1 MKRIMPLGL
10 ALWYLTDIG
19 LDINQSITYHE
30 MAYDEDGSYRK
41 WLLRHKNEVNVT
53 FKEDVAPWYFYA
65 AWTEW
70 IVPSFLLVLRLP
82 KKFELL
88 LFILHSFHSTFRYDK
103 AESKVFEKCLT
114 IVISIVLLPSATVIS
129 FLFIHLI
136 LPLNVFCNAVCK
148 VIKGDDFDEESTYG
162 FLWNAKSL
170 TVGKGLEIFG
180 RALPQVCLNIVFICN
195 HYPYLNEN
203 DIDFGM
209 TIRISI
215 VSAVFSI
222 GSLAIGCVALC
233 RCCGCMVPE
242 EDEDAE

>member
-53 FKEDVAPWYFYA
+53 FKEEVAPWYFYA

-70 IVPSFLLVLRLP
+70 IVPSFFLALKLP
-82 KKFELL
+82 KTFELGTD
-88 LFILHSFHSTFRYDK
+88 STFKYDK
-103 AESKVFEKCLT
+103 AKNKVFEKCLT
-114 IVISIVLLPSATVIS
+114 ILIFIVLLPSATVIC

-136 LPLNVFCNAVCK
+136 LPLNVFCNAVCE
-148 VIKGDDFDEESTYG
+148 VFKGDDFDEERTYG

-170 TVGKGLEIFG
+170 TVGKCLEIFG

-195 HYPYLNEN
+195 HYPYLNKN
-203 DIDFGM
+203 DIYFGM
-209 TIRISI
+209 SIPISI

-233 RCCGCMVPE
+233 RCCRE
-242 EDEDAE
+242 EEEEEEEENAE